1 MRNRAGII
9 IYCKS
14 EERIL
19 LIKRIKNDARYWVIP
34 GGGVE
39 ANETYEEAA
48 RREIKEELGL
58 LVDKLADGIT
68 IEKENCIEKYYITLV
83 DLITDFSIQGEEKK
97 RSNEANQYILEWVS
111 KYELPT
117 INLLPKELK
126 YSILEMLK

>member
-1 MRNRAGII
+1 MRNRAGVI

-14 EERIL
+14 EEKIL
-19 LIKRIKNDARYWVIP
+19 LIKRIKNDAQYWVIP

-58 LVDKLADGIT
+58 LFDELTEEKKKK
-68 IEKENCIEKYYITLV
+68 KENCIEKYYITFV
-83 DLITDFSIQGEEKK
+83 DIITDFSIQGEEKN

-126 YSILEMLK
+126 DSILEMLK

>member
-1 MRNRAGII
+1 MRNRAGVI

-14 EERIL
+14 EEKIL
-19 LIKRIKNDARYWVIP
+19 LIKRIKNDAQYWVIP

-58 LVDKLADGIT
+58 LFDELTEGIT
-68 IEKENCIEKYYITLV
+68 IEKENCIDKYYITLV
-83 DLITDFSIQGEEKK
+83 DIITDFSIQGEEKN

-126 YSILEMLK
+126 DSILERLK